1 MNVHSM
7 KVLYLFNGS
16 REGLLDKVR
25 AGEEHGNGFWGM
37 IGLREHG
44 IEADYI
50 ELEQFFPKS
59 ISRFLRKYLNIYF
72 IHVPLF
78 WKIFSYDI
86 VFTSASFGLQ
96 FFHMLFGIRRPI
108 WVMHDF
114 SIKGLLGD
122 EKTLRQRI
130 FRSMVLRSKG
140 VVTLSED
147 EKTFLEERF
156 PHLRGKVECIPFGID
171 LNFFKKKDGV
181 EKRQVLSVGRDP
193 DRDWKTFVAA
203 TRGIDVPVVITSW
216 LSRLKSLMPLPPNY
230 QVLELPSRTLV
241 EKYAESSVVV
251 IPLNTSYRNNDAMG
265 SSALFEAMSM
275 GKAIVA
281 TRTKAMESHVKDGE
295 NGLLVPEGDAQ
306 SMHDAIERLLADEKL
321 RKTLGENAYRYALE
335 NLDTKKTTRR
345 LAGFF
350 KRVLS

>member
-1 MNVHSM
+1 MR
-7 KVLYLFNGS
+7 VLYLFNGS

-59 ISRFLRKYLNIYF
+59 ISRFLRKHLNIYF

-108 WVMHDF
+108 WIMHDF

-122 EKTLRQRI
+122 EKTPRQRL

-140 VVTLSED
+140 VVTLSQD

-156 PHLRGKVECIPFGID
+156 PHLQGRVECIPFGID
-171 LNFFKKKDGV
+171 LDFFKKKDGV
-181 EKRQVLSVGRDP
+181 EKRQILSVGRDP
-193 DRDWKTFVAA
+193 DRDWKTFIEA
-203 TRGIDVPVVITSW
+203 TRDIDVPIVITSW
-216 LSRLKSLMPLPPNY
+216 FARLEPLMPLPAKY
-230 QVLELPSRTLV
+230 QVLELTSRALV
-241 EKYAESSVVV
+241 EKYTESSIVV

-281 TRTKAMESHVKDGE
+281 TRTKAMESHVKDGV
-295 NGLLVPEGDAQ
+295 NGLLVPEGDVRA
-306 SMHDAIERLLADEKL
+306 MRDAIERLLNDSAL
-321 RKTLGENAYRYALE
+321 RKTLGENAYQYALE
-335 NLDTKKTTRR
+335 NLDTKKCTAR
-345 LAGFF
+345 LADFF
-350 KRVLS
+350 KNLLIYS